1 MRLPATPGCST
12 RSESPQT
19 VAAQGAQAPCRSR
32 AAPLSTWGTFPLRAE
47 HGAPCR
53 RAGESG
59 KVIAV
64 NKKGSK
70 LTVEEKRI
78 HLIAVGCA
86 NPDCPSPSQPTQA
99 CPVTALRAA
108 P

>member
-70 LTVEEKRI
+70 LTVEGINMQTKHVKPMKGARPER
-78 HLIAVGCA
+78 A
-86 NPDCPSPSQPTQA
+86 PPSHRSIGT
-99 CPVTALRAA
+99 LG
-108 P
+108 